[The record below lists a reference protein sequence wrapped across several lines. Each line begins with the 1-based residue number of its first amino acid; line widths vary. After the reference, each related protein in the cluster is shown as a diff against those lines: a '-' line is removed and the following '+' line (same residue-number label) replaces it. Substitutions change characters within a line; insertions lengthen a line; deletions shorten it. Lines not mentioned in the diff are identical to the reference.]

1 MTLHM
6 KKETARLKSKVL
18 KLCSMVEENVRKSV
32 DAVSNLDIDLAIRVK
47 ERDDDIDSMEVELE
61 EECLKILAL
70 YQPVANDLRYVIACL
85 KMNNDLERI
94 GDLAVNIAK
103 RAIEIAKH
111 SDEDIVLDFYPLM
124 EKTQAMLKKSLDSL
138 VEMND
143 DLAIEV
149 LTADDEIDKINKKNH
164 AEVMELIKKNP
175 EKVAFYLQLLSVSR
189 HLERIADYASN
200 IAEDVIYM
208 VTGRIIRHGH
218 EPIMEKDQ
226 K

>member
-1 MTLHM
+1 
-6 KKETARLKSKVL
+6 
-18 KLCSMVEENVRKSV
+18 MVEENVRKSV
-32 DAVSNLDIDLAIRVK
+32 DAVANLDIDLAIKVK

-103 RAIEIAKH
+103 RAIVIAKY
-111 SDEDIVLDFYPLM
+111 SDEDMAIDFYPLM
-124 EKTQAMLKKSLDSL
+124 EKTQIMLKKSLDSL
-138 VEMND
+138 VEMNS

-149 LTADDEIDKINKKNH
+149 LTADDEIDKINKKNQQS
-164 AEVMELIKKNP
+164 VMELIKKNP
-175 EKVAFYLQLLSVSR
+175 EKVEYYIHILNVSR
-189 HLERIADYASN
+189 HLERIADYAST

-208 VTGRIIRHGH
+208 ITGRIIRHGH
-218 EPIMEKDQ
+218 EPIIEKDDKQ
-226 K
+226 S